1 MKRMGTTIC
10 GLALVFTIGLTSC
23 ATTDTSTT
31 TWTDPNAAAQ
41 WARPGRVEAVQEVVQ
56 RTEGNPVG
64 GENPAAAFAQIAASA
79 LDRALDPLLAS
90 CNPLRFGVQFR
101 EFLLRDAAQPCR
113 KRRVIGEAVQQ
124 RLLIGGA
131 VALDAI
137 VADRPRIGGGAGRG
151 CHPAGCAL

>member
-1 MKRMGTTIC
+1 MMLLPCASRPRARTRTSNADSLLMRDILSATFMG
-10 GLALVFTIGLTSC
+10 LL
-23 ATTDTSTT
+23 
-31 TWTDPNAAAQ
+31 Q
-41 WARPGRVEAVQEVVQ
+41 
-56 RTEGNPVG
+56 GNPVG

-124 RLLIGGA
+124 R
-131 VALDAI
+131 
-137 VADRPRIGGGAGRG
+137 
-151 CHPAGCAL
+151 